1 MITSKIRKTP
11 LTKPNRFGRDG
22 QLSSSPINSHPED
35 QTFSGFIRHVL
46 VTKHQAKDV
55 TKVELTINQLS
66 KTYKGK
72 VQALNHVNLHMSNGM
87 FGLLGPNGAGKSTLM
102 QILATLLPPSE
113 GEVKFGGLTLGQ
125 DDHEIRRLLGYLP
138 QSFGLYNKLTGEEFL
153 LYIAMLKGI
162 NTSSRGKLVNELLD
176 KVNLG
181 PKAKSKIKTYSG
193 GMKQR
198 IGIAQAIMGDPQII
212 IVDEPTAGLDPE
224 ERIRFRDLLEEL
236 SSDRIVLLSTHIV
249 ADIESSCKQLAIM
262 DKGKLLFNGT
272 PNQLTDHVEGKVWLV
287 DVKEEEWRAG
297 LVLGR
302 CVSRRK
308 SGNGY
313 ELRIIADQVPF
324 HTAKPVRPDMED
336 GYMAYVGGSVYE

>member
-1 MITSKIRKTP
+1 
-11 LTKPNRFGRDG
+11 
-22 QLSSSPINSHPED
+22 
-35 QTFSGFIRHVL
+35 
-46 VTKHQAKDV
+46 
-55 TKVELTINQLS
+55 
-66 KTYKGK
+66 
-72 VQALNHVNLHMSNGM
+72 M